1 MRKDKYVGVKISELM
16 KQFGTTRPTV
26 VCALRGITDS
36 VLADNIRHEAQKRTD
51 DYLRRLGYTKKSKS

>member
-16 KQFGTTRPTV
+16 EQFGTTRPTV

-36 VLADNIRHEAQKRTD
+36 VLADNIRHAMEEQ
-51 DYLRRLGYTKKSKS
+51 S